1 MIVIDLIEIL
11 KLLVFGI
18 DLKKKKKKLKDSM
31 HIDDEN
37 NFSRFFFLI
46 KILKLLWYLVSI

>member
-18 DLKKKKKKLKDSM
+18 DLKKKKKE
-31 HIDDEN
+31 IE
-37 NFSRFFFLI
+37 RFHAH
-46 KILKLLWYLVSI
+46 